1 MKKESPSETLLSF
14 IHSDRLEQG
23 EGRLRRNIS
32 ENYRGRKKEKEKENY
47 EKRWSLIVRTF
58 YPSGFFARQCSSIG
72 SFSIVYL
79 NRGTRDEK
87 RDEETVRSRRIKRS
101 ILPLAGVFSFAK
113 SEAKRVNEIRIPYP
127 DVASRRPTTTTR
139 FTVSHEQDPTL

>member
-1 MKKESPSETLLSF
+1 MV
-14 IHSDRLEQG
+14 INR
-23 EGRLRRNIS
+23 
-32 ENYRGRKKEKEKENY
+32 EN
-47 EKRWSLIVRTF
+47 
-58 YPSGFFARQCSSIG
+58 FFAVRLFRLTVFEYRTILDL
-72 SFSIVYL
+72 VYL

-139 FTVSHEQDPTL
+139 FTVSREQDPTP